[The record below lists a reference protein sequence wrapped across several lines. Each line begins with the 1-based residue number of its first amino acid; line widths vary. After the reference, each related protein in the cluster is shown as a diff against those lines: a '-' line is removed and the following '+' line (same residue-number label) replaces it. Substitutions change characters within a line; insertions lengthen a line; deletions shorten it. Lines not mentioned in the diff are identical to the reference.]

1 VFELLVLAAAQATTP
16 PPPAKPAPPPMEL
29 LEFLAEWSEDEASLI
44 DEADRPVAKAPPP
57 AKPENVKR
65 GTEK

>member
-1 VFELLVLAAAQATTP
+1 MFELLVLAAAQTTA
-16 PPPAKPAPPPMEL
+16 PPPASKPAPPPVEL
-29 LEFLAEWSEDEASLI
+29 LEFLAEWTEDEASLI
-44 DEADRPVAKAPPP
+44 DEAERPVAKAPPP